1 MKKPTYAQLAR
12 QLLELEA
19 QSLWSLKGAKDD
31 MTRASEEHLK
41 ASACIIS
48 ITALGGQQI
57 VAPFA
62 VSDGLSKETVDAL
75 IKEIDK
81 TLTQYGY
88 PVK

>member
-19 QSLWSLKGAKDD
+19 QSLWRLKEAKTD
-31 MTRASEEHLK
+31 MPKASDEHLM
-41 ASACIIS
+41 ASACVIS
-48 ITALGGQQI
+48 ITALGGRQI

-62 VSDGLSKETVDAL
+62 ITDGLSKETVDAL

-81 TLTQYGY
+81 TMTQYGY